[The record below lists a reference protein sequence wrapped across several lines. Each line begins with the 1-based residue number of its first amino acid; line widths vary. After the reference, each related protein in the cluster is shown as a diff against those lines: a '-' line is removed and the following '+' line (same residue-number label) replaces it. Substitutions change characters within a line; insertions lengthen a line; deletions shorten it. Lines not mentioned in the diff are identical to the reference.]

1 MKSDHGKDQGT
12 THACSQAHLHTTF
25 RLWEV
30 IRLLRS
36 PAREWPGRIP
46 RQIQNP
52 RGSRAQ
58 SPQPR
63 GEASSESNSQHPRA
77 TPTHYPTAEQSCA
90 AHNPRLRPQ
99 LAPLRREGSFS
110 GTQLTGQDALSW
122 VGQRSPKACPPGA
135 SGCDPGNRVS
145 ADVITAHRVA
155 VRSRQTRVGPASEDK
170 VLVREGRTQR
180 HRKKPSEHGEQTGGC
195 GHKTTT
201 SGALGRWKHQGG
213 PSPQPPERAGPSET
227 GFGH

>member
-1 MKSDHGKDQGT
+1 MCPTRPLPCRRPAPAWRTGWAHWPPTGLGPACPQLTSVLPLWTDSWPRSGSPLLGAERPQGQDSLLEPQGSHG
-12 THACSQAHLHTTF
+12 
-25 RLWEV
+25 
-30 IRLLRS
+30 
-36 PAREWPGRIP
+36 PGPDWIP

-155 VRSRQTRVGPASEDK
+155 SDHTRLGWALHLRTRS
-170 VLVREGRTQR
+170 L
-180 HRKKPSEHGEQTGGC
+180 
-195 GHKTTT
+195 
-201 SGALGRWKHQGG
+201 
-213 PSPQPPERAGPSET
+213 
-227 GFGH
+227 